1 MDLANFLLE
10 QPSRWKVMGIDLMFF
25 HQFFNEGLERELRTM
40 RWQLYGREDPPMPL
54 SPQEAANYF
63 GRFMEPT
70 PGRLSERATE
80 REAFFRPIAD
90 SLVTLELRQLIRL
103 AASGDQSKLDAIAD
117 ELEAEIKQIA
127 KDLAFTDAVIEQRM
141 DAFGRTIEELLA
153 RNLVS
158 DSAMVNVSLGPRLL
172 ILVVPIGQQDAF
184 EKSEVFWRVADRLA
198 ELERRLGLLGGSLF
212 AALVCGAPP
221 VPESASFSM
230 AFGDSEVCIRIYSPR
245 VIGSFVEL
253 YKARLRELGVLK
265 SRRVLHSRD
274 AVEVAVSWI
283 SRGFLPHLRVTLD
296 TAQGLPSP
304 WRLERL
310 LRHEIRG
317 KVFHDRGTRGQDLA
331 KRIRMWATVTL
342 RLKCN
347 MKGRPAAKFWNDR
360 CPPSL
365 RFRHRDENS
374 QDAQLNQERQRV
386 RRRIVALQES
396 VPL

>member
-1 MDLANFLLE
+1 MNALRRPTGPRICKGCGGGLNLYNSRAYCGACELKERNRGAGPAGERPNQVKQNPCADEVMDLANFLLE

-184 EKSEVFWRVADRLA
+184 EKSEVFWRSRVSRRCCYNPRQRLLPSQKSHVIA
-198 ELERRLGLLGGSLF
+198 NAAPPKSFGTTTLLGHWKLN
-212 AALVCGAPP
+212 
-221 VPESASFSM
+221 SM
-230 AFGDSEVCIRIYSPR
+230 
-245 VIGSFVEL
+245 
-253 YKARLRELGVLK
+253 
-265 SRRVLHSRD
+265 
-274 AVEVAVSWI
+274 
-283 SRGFLPHLRVTLD
+283 
-296 TAQGLPSP
+296 
-304 WRLERL
+304 
-310 LRHEIRG
+310 
-317 KVFHDRGTRGQDLA
+317 
-331 KRIRMWATVTL
+331 
-342 RLKCN
+342 
-347 MKGRPAAKFWNDR
+347 
-360 CPPSL
+360 
-365 RFRHRDENS
+365 
-374 QDAQLNQERQRV
+374 
-386 RRRIVALQES
+386 
-396 VPL
+396 